1 MKKIQKSKLKT
12 KNRKPKVKTFEFLLV
27 VLTFTF
33 CLFTF
38 DCYAERNVRVAIIQD
53 TSALNLRIKGFFQ
66 IKDLKKGRIIHRA
79 RNINT
84 TVIVSKDGIDL
95 AGIKPDSNS
104 LLIES
109 DDPQAFTINSKPFRG
124 NIQLIRKSNN
134 KLLVVNH
141 IDLEDYIKGILYHE
155 ASHYWPM
162 EALKAQAIVSRT
174 YAVYQMQENTSKD
187 FDVTNDI
194 YSQVYGGQ
202 VSERYRTS
210 IAVDETAG
218 MVIFY
223 KGKIIPAYFHAT
235 CGGHTENAAILW
247 GIDLVPLRGVVCPF
261 CKESPHYS
269 WHYDL
274 SLKEIAEKLSAA
286 GFKVKNIKSI
296 AIENKDS
303 SGRITNLIIKSE
315 KQELKIS
322 AKDFREI
329 IGPNSIRSANFSVRI
344 EGCDAVFEGIGW
356 GHGVGLC
363 QWGAYFMAKDGR
375 NVEQI
380 LKYYYPG
387 IDVKTF

>member
-1 MKKIQKSKLKT
+1 MKKTQNSKLKT
-12 KNRKPKVKTFEFLLV
+12 QDHKPEVKTFWFLLMV
-27 VLTFTF
+27 FIFSF
-33 CLFTF
+33 CLLTLH
-38 DCYAERNVRVAIIQD
+38 CYASQDVRVAIIQE
-53 TSALNLRIKGFFQ
+53 TPSLNLKIRGFFEV
-66 IKDLKKGRIIHRA
+66 KDLKKNKVIYRS

-84 TVIVSKDGIDL
+84 TVTAHKGGIIL
-95 AGIKPDSNS
+95 AGIRSDSSS
-104 LLIES
+104 LLIEP
-109 DDPQAFTINSKPFRG
+109 DDPEAITINSRPFRG
-124 NIQLIRKSNN
+124 NIQFIRKSNN
-134 KLLVVNH
+134 KLLVVNR
-141 IDLEDYIKGILYHE
+141 IGLEDYVKGILYHE

-174 YAVYQMQENTSKD
+174 YAVYQMQGNSSRD
-187 FDVTNDI
+187 FDVTSDI

-218 MVIFY
+218 KVIFY
-223 KGKIIPAYFHAT
+223 NGKIIPAYFHAT

-247 GIDLVPLRGVVCPF
+247 NIDLAPLRGVACPF
-261 CKESPHYS
+261 CRESPHFS

-274 SLKEIAEKLSAA
+274 PLKEIAKKVSSA
-286 GFKVKNIKSI
+286 GFKVKDIKGINIEARDPSQ
-296 AIENKDS
+296 
-303 SGRITNLIIKSE
+303 RITNLIIKSGDGE
-315 KQELKIS
+315 VKIS

-329 IGPNSIRSANFSVRI
+329 MGPNIIRSTNFSVRI
-344 EGCDAVFEGIGW
+344 EQRDAVFEGIGW

-387 IDVKTF
+387 IDVKPF